1 MERRSKRRNSNM
13 NHEVSLIKIN
23 GKVKVDVNVNGNVLF
38 NLDNFGKFLKK
49 EKDKNK
55 RIDQEESTIP
65 DEEYIL
71 GLNETEDEAPVNVE
85 IEGGT
90 PLKKFLDELAKD
102 TKDNRKINIIVRSQ
116 ESDDKETEE
125 YLEAREKED
134 QEIELGMKIAEM
146 KNILHDFKE
155 ALNKFSE
162 DLNI

>member
-1 MERRSKRRNSNM
+1 M
-13 NHEVSLIKIN
+13 NREVSLIKIN

-38 NLDNFGKFLKK
+38 NLDNFGKFVKK

-55 RIDQEESTIP
+55 RIDHEESTIP
-65 DEEYIL
+65 DEECII
-71 GLNETEDEAPVNVE
+71 GLDETEDEAPVNIE

-102 TKDNRKINIIVRSQ
+102 TKGNRKINIIVRSQ

-134 QEIELGMKIAEM
+134 QEIELGMKITEM

-155 ALNKFSE
+155 ALNNFSE